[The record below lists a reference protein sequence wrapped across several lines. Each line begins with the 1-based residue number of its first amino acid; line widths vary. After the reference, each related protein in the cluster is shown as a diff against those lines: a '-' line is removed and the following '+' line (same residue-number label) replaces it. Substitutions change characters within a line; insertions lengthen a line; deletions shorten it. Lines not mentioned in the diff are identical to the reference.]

1 MVVGTGPTTLFPA
14 AARAAAEVRHPVP
27 ALQAPVDGLGQ
38 RLGSATSHTLN
49 SHHPL
54 LPPDRMWLC
63 IGSGTTPTTPPVAVF
78 RPRGVKSRNIGWL
91 GQVRA
96 EVLSG
101 HCAKLLAPRV
111 GSNTLLVDVQGMPVK
126 SHSGWRKAGTMT
138 SRVLIAWSGIGATLA
153 STPTLHG
160 LEELE
165 VTGPA
170 ELQK

>member
-1 MVVGTGPTTLFPA
+1 MVVGTGPTTLLPA
-14 AARAAAEVRHPVP
+14 VASAAAEVRQPVP
-27 ALQAPVDGLGQ
+27 ALHAPVEGLGQ
-38 RLGSATSHTLN
+38 MLGLATSHTLN

-63 IGSGTTPTTPPVAVF
+63 IGSGTTPTTWPVAVF
-78 RPRGVKSRNIGWL
+78 KPSGDKSRNIGWL

-111 GSNTLLVDVQGMPVK
+111 GSNTLLEDAHAMPVK

-138 SRVLIAWSGIGATLA
+138 SRVLMAWSGIGATLA
-153 STPTLHG
+153 STPTVHG
-160 LEELE
+160 LEALE
-165 VTGPA
+165 VAGPE

>member
-14 AARAAAEVRHPVP
+14 VANAAAEVRQPVP
-27 ALQAPVDGLGQ
+27 ALHAPVEGLGQ
-38 RLGSATSHTLN
+38 RLGSATSHTLS

-63 IGSGTTPTTPPVAVF
+63 IGNGTTPTPIF
-78 RPRGVKSRNIGWL
+78 SGVRSRNIGWL
-91 GQVRA
+91 GQVRT

-101 HCAKLLAPRV
+101 HCAKLLAPRA
-111 GSNTLLVDVQGMPVK
+111 GLKTLPEDAQEMWRAVI
-126 SHSGWRKAGTMT
+126 SHSGWRKAGRMT
-138 SRVLIAWSGIGATLA
+138 SRVLMTWSGIGATLA
-153 STPTLHG
+153 STPTVHG

-165 VTGPA
+165 VAGPE